1 MQNSTQ
7 CRCVITLDMP
17 VDGRKVVQMHHL
29 LVQLD
34 TLLQIIQGI
43 IHTCLPKQQIYLALL
58 STCRLTV
65 LLQGCLRLVNT
76 YVHLQAMPAALKLAC
91 INRCKQR
98 WLSAGVALAGL

>member
-1 MQNSTQ
+1 MQ
-7 CRCVITLDMP
+7 CRCALDVP
-17 VDGRKVVQMHHL
+17 VNCLKLVQMNHL

-58 STCRLTV
+58 SRCRLTV

-76 YVHLQAMPAALKLAC
+76 YVHLQAMLAALKAC
-91 INRCKQR
+91 MHQQI
-98 WLSAGVALAGL
+98 